1 MATIG
6 CAETRDL
13 ASDLID
19 GELDSEVAR
28 QVEEHVAT
36 CPTCPG
42 LYRALVAVHQSL
54 VSLRPSHITQ
64 NNGREQR

>member
-6 CAETRDL
+6 CAEARDL

-19 GELDSEVAR
+19 GELDAEVAR

-36 CPTCPG
+36 CPTCPA

-64 NNGREQR
+64 KDGREQR